1 MFVCLNDLVDTLKL
15 QYYAS
20 DVEKEKLSFN
30 TYVEHFQDLKL
41 EAQNIKSE
49 DSQMRYKTTSLD
61 GLAFRVMATSQ
72 RGFHVVLQ
80 NGDFTLS
87 LRKMDDKNQNPI
99 IKAEFRAEFLLRN
112 GYKRAITIVNGIVEL
127 MLKNYFIKVS
137 EIHLAKDIQNY
148 NFNILDF
155 YRLKTLKRN
164 KQIFNQ
170 DTNLFYSGLKFTGFS
185 IGKGDEM
192 LRIYNKTFEIDK
204 NKEKAF
210 VQYLS
215 WDINPDYDNT
225 KNVWRIEF
233 QLRRKKLKELFG
245 SWGVVENL
253 NSLLRSISSI
263 WDYLINTF
271 VLKEMTIKECQEIQS
286 GYKIKDDELII
297 LNHEAI
303 KKRFQRANVH
313 KLWEFITIFKGNT
326 VEKLQKI
333 KDVCKPSVQY
343 VKNAFKSVLSTF
355 IKLKRGDFNKE
366 ELIDI
371 LIQADKELQSKKK
384 LTLLQNARLK
394 TVEYCSRAK
403 DFYNHTGIDVIQF
416 NNYEQELRK
425 NLKDTFQYIEITKNL
440 KQEKIKEN
448 LEVA

>member
-1 MFVCLNDLVDTLKL
+1 MFICLNDLVDTLKL

-20 DVEKEKLSFN
+20 DIEKEKLSFN
-30 TYVEHFQDLKL
+30 TYVEYFQNLKT
-41 EAQNIKSE
+41 EAQSIKSE
-49 DSQMRYKTTSLD
+49 DSQTRYKITSLD
-61 GLAFRVMATSQ
+61 GLSFRVMATSQ

-87 LRKMDDKNQNPI
+87 LRKMDDKNLNPI

-112 GYKRAITIVNGIVEL
+112 GYKVAIKTVNNIVEL

-170 DTNLFYSGLKFTGFS
+170 DTSLFYSGLKFTGFS

-215 WDINPDYDNT
+215 WDINPDYDKEKT
-225 KNVWRIEF
+225 VWRIEF
-233 QLRRKKLKELFG
+233 QLRRKKLKELFS

-253 NSLLRSISSI
+253 DSLLRSISSI

-303 KKRFQRANVH
+303 KKRFQRAEVH
-313 KLWEFITIFKGNT
+313 KLWDFIKCFKGNA

-333 KDVCKPSVQY
+333 KDICKPSVQY

-355 IKLKRGDFNKE
+355 IKLKRGDFNKD
-366 ELIDI
+366 ELIEI

-394 TVEYCSRAK
+394 TVDYCSRAK

-425 NLKDTFQYIEITKNL
+425 NLKDTFQYLEITKNL
-440 KQEKIKEN
+440 KKNEIIKK
-448 LEVA
+448 VA

>member
-30 TYVEHFQDLKL
+30 TYVQHFQDLKV

-49 DSQMRYKTTSLD
+49 DSQSRYKTTSLD
-61 GLAFRVMATSQ
+61 GLTFRVMATSQ

-87 LRKMDDKNQNPI
+87 LRKMDEKNQNPI

-112 GYKRAITIVNGIVEL
+112 GYKTAIKTVNNIVEL

-215 WDINPDYDNT
+215 WDINPDYDNSKT
-225 KNVWRIEF
+225 VWRIEF
-233 QLRRKKLKELFG
+233 QLRRKKLKELFS

-253 NSLLRSISSI
+253 QSLLRSISSI

-286 GYKIKDDELII
+286 GYKIKDDEITI
-297 LNHEAI
+297 LTFEAI

-313 KLWEFITIFKGNT
+313 KLWDFIKYFKGNT

-425 NLKDTFQYIEITKNL
+425 NLKDTFQHIEITKNL
-440 KQEKIKEN
+440 KKSEIIKK
-448 LEVA
+448 VA

>member
-15 QYYAS
+15 QYYPN
-20 DVEKEKLSFN
+20 DIEKEKMSFN
-30 TYVEHFQDLKL
+30 TYIDYFLDCKS
-41 EAQNIKSE
+41 EAQKIKGE
-49 DSQMRYKTTSLD
+49 DSQSRYIETKLD
-61 GLAFRVMATSQ
+61 GLTFRVMATSQ
-72 RGFHVVLQ
+72 RGFQVVLQ

-87 LRKMDDKNQNPI
+87 LRKMDEKGHNPV
-99 IKAEFRAEFLLRN
+99 IKAEFRSEFLLRN
-112 GYKRAITIVNGIVEL
+112 GYKRAITTVNGIIEL

-170 DTNLFYSGLKFTGFS
+170 DTNIFYNGLKFTGFS

-192 LRIYNKTFEIDK
+192 LRIYNKSHEIDK

-215 WDINPDYDNT
+215 WDVNPDYDEDKT
-225 KNVWRIEF
+225 VWRIEF
-233 QLRRKKLKELFG
+233 QLRRKKLKELYS
-245 SWGVVENL
+245 SWGIMENL
-253 NSLLRSISSI
+253 KSLLSSISSI

-271 VLKEMTIKECQEIQS
+271 VLKELSIKECQEIQS

-297 LNHEAI
+297 LNQEAI
-303 KKRFQRANVH
+303 KKRFQRADNH
-313 KLWEFITIFKGNT
+313 KLWDFIKAFKGNK

-333 KDVCKPSVQY
+333 KDVVKPSVLY
-343 VKNAFKSVLSTF
+343 VKNAFKSVFSTF
-355 IKLKRGDFNKE
+355 IKLKRGAFDKE
-366 ELIDI
+366 ELIQI
-371 LIQADKELQSKKK
+371 LIDADREQQLKKK
-384 LTLLQNARLK
+384 K
-394 TVEYCSRAK
+394 TIIEHSRQKTIDYCSRAV

-416 NNYEQELRK
+416 NNYQQELRK
-425 NLKDTFQYIEITKNL
+425 NLKDTFGVVQISKN
-440 KQEKIKEN
+440 KKM
-448 LEVA
+448 VA

>member
-30 TYVEHFQDLKL
+30 TYVEYFQNLKT

-49 DSQMRYKTTSLD
+49 DSQSRYKTTSLD
-61 GLAFRVMATSQ
+61 GLIFRVMATSQ

-112 GYKRAITIVNGIVEL
+112 GYKTAIKTVNNIVEL

-215 WDINPDYDNT
+215 WDINPDYDNSKT
-225 KNVWRIEF
+225 VWRIEF
-233 QLRRKKLKELFG
+233 QLRRKKLKELFS

-253 NSLLRSISSI
+253 QSLLRSISSI

-286 GYKIKDDELII
+286 GYKIKDDEITI
-297 LNHEAI
+297 LTFEAI

-313 KLWEFITIFKGNT
+313 KLWDFIKYFKGNT

-355 IKLKRGDFNKE
+355 IKLKRGDFNKD

-440 KQEKIKEN
+440 KKSEIIKK
-448 LEVA
+448 VA

>member
-30 TYVEHFQDLKL
+30 TYVEYFQNLKT
-41 EAQNIKSE
+41 EAQTIKSE
-49 DSQMRYKTTSLD
+49 DSQSRYKTTSLD
-61 GLAFRVMATSQ
+61 GLTFRVMATSQ

-112 GYKRAITIVNGIVEL
+112 GYKTAIKTVNNIVEL

-215 WDINPDYDNT
+215 WDINPDYDNSKT
-225 KNVWRIEF
+225 VWRIEF
-233 QLRRKKLKELFG
+233 QLRRKKLKELFS

-253 NSLLRSISSI
+253 QSLLRSISSI

-286 GYKIKDDELII
+286 GYKMKDDEITI
-297 LNHEAI
+297 LTFEAI
-303 KKRFQRANVH
+303 KNPR
-313 KLWEFITIFKGNT
+313 
-326 VEKLQKI
+326 
-333 KDVCKPSVQY
+333 Y
-343 VKNAFKSVLSTF
+343 
-355 IKLKRGDFNKE
+355 
-366 ELIDI
+366 
-371 LIQADKELQSKKK
+371 
-384 LTLLQNARLK
+384 
-394 TVEYCSRAK
+394 
-403 DFYNHTGIDVIQF
+403 
-416 NNYEQELRK
+416 
-425 NLKDTFQYIEITKNL
+425 
-440 KQEKIKEN
+440 
-448 LEVA
+448 

>member
-15 QYYAS
+15 QYYPN
-20 DVEKEKLSFN
+20 DIEKEKMSFN
-30 TYVEHFQDLKL
+30 TYIDYFLDCKID
-41 EAQNIKSE
+41 AQKIKGE
-49 DSQMRYKTTSLD
+49 DSQLRYIETKLD
-61 GLAFRVMATSQ
+61 GLTFRVMATSQ

-87 LRKMDDKNQNPI
+87 LRKMDEKGHNPV

-112 GYKRAITIVNGIVEL
+112 GYKRAITTVNAIVEL

-170 DTNLFYSGLKFTGFS
+170 DTNIFYNGLKFTGFS

-192 LRIYNKTFEIDK
+192 LRIYNKTHEIDK

-215 WDINPDYDNT
+215 WDINPDYDENKT
-225 KNVWRIEF
+225 VWRIEF
-233 QLRRKKLKELFG
+233 QLRRKKLKELYS
-245 SWGVVENL
+245 SWGIMENL
-253 NSLLRSISSI
+253 KSLLSSISSI

-271 VLKEMTIKECQEIQS
+271 VLKELSIKECQEIQS

-303 KKRFQRANVH
+303 KKRFQRADNH
-313 KLWEFITIFKGNT
+313 KLWDFIKTFKGNI

-333 KDVCKPSVQY
+333 KDITKPSVIY
-343 VKNAFKSVLSTF
+343 VKNAYKSILSTF
-355 IKLKRGDFNKE
+355 IKLKRGAFDGD

-371 LIQADKELQSKKK
+371 LIDADKEMQLKKK
-384 LTLLQNARLK
+384 ITLLQNARNK
-394 TVEYCSRAK
+394 TVDYCSRAI

-416 NNYEQELRK
+416 NNYQQELRK
-425 NLKDTFQYIEITKNL
+425 NLKDTFHTIEITKNL
-440 KQEKIKEN
+440 KK
-448 LEVA
+448 VA

>member
-15 QYYAS
+15 QYYPN
-20 DVEKEKLSFN
+20 DIEKEKMSFN
-30 TYVEHFQDLKL
+30 RYIDYFLDCKID
-41 EAQNIKSE
+41 AQKIKGE
-49 DSQMRYKTTSLD
+49 DSQSRYIETNLD
-61 GLAFRVMATSQ
+61 GLTFRVMATSQ

-87 LRKMDDKNQNPI
+87 LRKMDEKGHNPV

-112 GYKRAITIVNGIVEL
+112 GYKRAITTVNAIVEL

-170 DTNLFYSGLKFTGFS
+170 DTNIFYNGLKFTGFS

-192 LRIYNKTFEIDK
+192 LRIYNKSHEIDK

-215 WDINPDYDNT
+215 WDINPDYDENKT
-225 KNVWRIEF
+225 VWRIEF
-233 QLRRKKLKELFG
+233 QLRRKKLKELYG
-245 SWGVVENL
+245 SWGIMENL
-253 NSLLRSISSI
+253 KSLLSSISSI

-271 VLKEMTIKECQEIQS
+271 VLKELSIKECQEIQS

-297 LNHEAI
+297 LNQEAI
-303 KKRFQRANVH
+303 KKRFQRADNH
-313 KLWEFITIFKGNT
+313 KLWDFIKAFKGNI

-333 KDVCKPSVQY
+333 KDVVKPSVLY
-343 VKNAFKSVLSTF
+343 VKNAFKSVFSTF
-355 IKLKRGDFNKE
+355 IKLKRGAFDKD
-366 ELIDI
+366 ELIQI
-371 LIQADKELQSKKK
+371 LIDADREQQQKKK
-384 LTLLQNARLK
+384 K
-394 TVEYCSRAK
+394 TIIEHSRQKTIDYCSRAI

-416 NNYEQELRK
+416 NNYQQELRK
-425 NLKDTFQYIEITKNL
+425 NLKDTFGVVQISKN
-440 KQEKIKEN
+440 KKM
-448 LEVA
+448 VA